1 MLDNPLHIVSFIIH
15 VKPDAL
21 ATTAQWLAEQPNCE
35 IRGEDEAGKLVVVA
49 ENNDEK
55 ALLQLMDTVRE
66 QPGVLDAALVYH
78 EVLAADT
85 ADEPQD

>member
-1 MLDNPLHIVSFIIH
+1 MLDNSLHIVSFIVH

-21 ATTAQWLAEQPNCE
+21 AATAQWLAEQPNCD

-49 ENNDEK
+49 ENSNEK
-55 ALLQLMDTVRE
+55 MLLRLMDTVRE

>member
-1 MLDNPLHIVSFIIH
+1 MPDNTLHIVSFIVH

-21 ATTAQWLAEQPNCE
+21 AATVQWLAEQPNCD

-55 ALLQLMDTVRE
+55 ALLQLMETVRD